1 MYEVTFVSYVVLFLC
16 KYMCNSKLFVINNI
30 AKLLSEKGEVDLFP
44 LSLHFL
50 WDGYKAKFLGAQANR
65 VCQSRNSKIR
75 TEIVSKIVIDMR
87 SRSLEW
93 DCSDLHNCTLTC
105 LLESHNTFPQGFLA
119 FSLSI
124 RLGLCRSLDWYFFG
138 LLAGTIFLKHWY
150 IDYYNSIYRI
160 QSGEMIICSLL
171 SLLSCKEI
179 KRLSFPEKKNA

>member
-1 MYEVTFVSYVVLFLC
+1 
-16 KYMCNSKLFVINNI
+16 MCNSKLFVINCI

-105 LLESHNTFPQGFLA
+105 LLESHNTFSQGFLA

-150 IDYYNSIYRI
+150 IDYY
-160 QSGEMIICSLL
+160 SGNDR
-171 SLLSCKEI
+171 LLSCKEI
-179 KRLSFPEKKNA
+179 KRLSFPEKKCIKVLNCFWMSLGEKSI